1 MPYPS
6 LQAGSNREWTIGME
20 GTRYSISGAGGV
32 RIGLLS
38 AGEGPPLLLVHGG
51 VGQIERWAPVWDLL
65 ARSWRVTAMDRRGRG
80 SSGDGNEYRLEDEYG
95 DVAAAASFLAAE
107 AGGPI
112 DVFGHSFGAT
122 CTLGA
127 AAEGGSFRRIVVYE
141 PPGSETVSA
150 EWVDRLSSTVAEG
163 KLGRAMVSFLTEII
177 GLSPAEV
184 EVLKATPPDY
194 DILGVLADTLPRE
207 GKALLS
213 VDVPAVAS
221 KVSVPVLLLLGQRSP
236 KWAHDI
242 SVQAAAAIP
251 ESELVVLPDL
261 GHEAIDA
268 APQLVARELERFLT
282 GA

>member
-1 MPYPS
+1 
-6 LQAGSNREWTIGME
+6 ME

-51 VGQIERWAPVWDLL
+51 VGQIERWAPIWNLL
-65 ARSWRVTAMDRRGRG
+65 ARHRRVTAMDRRGRG
-80 SSGDGNEYRLEDEYG
+80 SSGDGGEYQLEDEYG
-95 DVAAAASFLAAE
+95 DVAAAASFLAGE
-107 AGGPI
+107 AGAPI

-150 EWVDRLSSTVAEG
+150 DWVDRLSSMVAEG
-163 KLGRAMVSFLTEII
+163 SVGRAMVSFLMEII
-177 GLSPAEV
+177 GLSSAEV
-184 EVLKATPPDY
+184 EELKATPPDY
-194 DILGVLADTLPRE
+194 DILGVLAATLPRE

-213 VDVPAVAS
+213 VDVPAIAS
-221 KVSVPVLLLLGQRSP
+221 KVSIPVLLLLGERSP
-236 KWAHDI
+236 EWAHDI
-242 SVQAAAAIP
+242 TVQAASAIAA
-251 ESELVVLPDL
+251 SELVVLPDL

-268 APQLVARELERFLT
+268 APQLLVEEIERFLT
-282 GA
+282 EGSDPRS